1 MLCCLG
7 GRSWLGWLPPA
18 CQKPPPSSL
27 PPASTFQDSYSQ
39 LLKPCDAPSLPG
51 FFFPP
56 TFCFFLKFS
65 KCHWRCI
72 IYVGC
77 LFFDREKLAIPST
90 TFCISTTGWGVRCSC
105 CGHTFKTFPLKWWII
120 SSDVICPR
128 WCSVHEAGRQAGRQ
142 AVKLD
147 AWFILHLGSSANQCE
162 GTTLHFSWALKVNS
176 DLQSLVE

>member
-39 LLKPCDAPSLPG
+39 LLIKPCDAPSLPG
-51 FFFPP
+51 ALLPMPSCHPHFVFVLRFSS
-56 TFCFFLKFS
+56 CHLFLET
-65 KCHWRCI
+65 
-72 IYVGC
+72 
-77 LFFDREKLAIPST
+77 EKIASPST
-90 TFCISTTGWGVRCSC
+90 TYCISTIGWGIRCSC

-120 SSDVICPR
+120 SSNVICPR

-142 AVKLD
+142 RWNWMHGLSS
-147 AWFILHLGSSANQCE
+147 ILALPPISVRA
-162 GTTLHFSWALKVNS
+162 LHYTS
-176 DLQSLVE
+176 VEL

>member
-39 LLKPCDAPSLPG
+39 LLKPYDAPSLPG
-51 FFFPP
+51 ALLPP
-56 TFCFFLKFS
+56 MFCFFLKIS

-72 IYVGC
+72 IHMLSVC
-77 LFFDREKLAIPST
+77 FWHRKTSKSFHHLLDLH
-90 TFCISTTGWGVRCSC
+90 GWGVQCSC

-120 SSDVICPR
+120 SSNVICPR

-162 GTTLHFSWALKVNS
+162 GTTLHYTS
-176 DLQSLVE
+176 VEL

>member
-51 FFFPP
+51 AFLPP
-56 TFCFFLKFS
+56 IFCVFS
-65 KCHWRCI
+65 SQIFKMSLAMYHICWMFVFWQR
-72 IYVGC
+72 
-77 LFFDREKLAIPST
+77 KLAIPST

-128 WCSVHEAGRQAGRQ
+128 WCSVQRLWGRQAGRQ

-162 GTTLHFSWALKVNS
+162 GTTLHYTS
-176 DLQSLVE
+176 VEL